1 MNIGWILLTI
11 LMIGILVAVHEA
23 GHFLVAK
30 AFRFPIFEFS
40 IGMGPALFK
49 KKKNGTQYSL
59 RLLPVG
65 GYVAFESMD
74 DQVAEERAFQKQ
86 ALGHRFWVVLA
97 GPLMNIL
104 IAIVIATLVLSCW
117 GVAVNI
123 PRVEAVNA
131 ESPAEAAGLAS
142 GDDVIAVNGVSI
154 EGDYEAFSNALAE
167 NAGNTMTFTVRR
179 GEKTFDTQ
187 VTPAYYED
195 EGRYMIG
202 ITVGYEYRPVP
213 LFSAIAQAAAWTF
226 SMVKEMLFFLGGLF
240 RGKNAGDVSGIVGAV
255 SMVAESGAQYGM
267 SSFLTM
273 VSYLSINLGVMNLL
287 PLPALDGGKLLLMGV
302 EKLRG
307 KPLPPEKEGIMNMI
321 ALGLFMVL
329 FIVLTFR
336 DVGRIIGG

>member
-23 GHFLVAK
+23 GHFTVAK
-30 AFRFPIFEFS
+30 GLKFPIFEFS
-40 IGMGPALFK
+40 IGMGPALLK

-59 RLLPVG
+59 RLFPVG

-86 ALGHRFWVVLA
+86 PLGHRFWVVLA

-104 IAIVIATLVLSCW
+104 IAVVIASLVLACW
-117 GVAVNI
+117 GTAVNI
-123 PRVEAVNA
+123 PRVETVNVD
-131 ESPAEAAGLAS
+131 SPAQLAGLIP
-142 GDDVIAVNGVSI
+142 GDDVIAVDGVNV
-154 EGDYEAFSNALAE
+154 EGDYEAFSAALAQ
-167 NAGNTMTFTVRR
+167 GGGKTMTFTLRR
-179 GEKTFDTQ
+179 GNETMDTQ
-187 VTPAYYED
+187 ITPAYNEA

-213 LFSAIAQAAAWTF
+213 LFSAIGQAVVWTF
-226 SMVKEMLFFLGGLF
+226 SMVKEMIVFLGGLF
-240 RGKNAGDVSGIVGAV
+240 KGKNAGDVSGIVGAV

-267 SSFLTM
+267 PSFLTM

-329 FIVLTFR
+329 FVVLTFR